1 MKRKNIVRII
11 IAGIIAFIIL
21 IIVLLLFSRTKD
33 GRLLDLYKTS
43 WGNEAKDEMVGFL
56 YDRYQVE
63 DGYKFFLVGS
73 DMNHDVEDTYGLYY
87 RERKTIFEE
96 FSSIY
101 KSYILL
107 DLMNYD
113 THGYDDKRSCY
124 FYSLDEFKDA
134 YLKYYGVIDDFKID
148 TDDRYSPRFY
158 LDNDKICITKDVEG
172 KQYSKAID
180 TYFVNGIY
188 KDNEIIIYERVAFVK
203 IGDNFIDFY
212 GDYSMKDKVY
222 SLDKSKTDLSFIH
235 NSKIVSN
242 VLMQYRDKF
251 PIYEYHYKKG
261 ESTYYLESISR

>member
-33 GRLLDLYKTS
+33 ERLLDLYKTS

-73 DMNHDVEDTYGLYY
+73 DMNRDVEDTYGLYY
-87 RERKTIFEE
+87 RGKKTIFEE

-124 FYSLDEFKDA
+124 FYSLAEFKDA

-158 LDNDKICITKDVEG
+158 LDNNKICITKDVEG

>member
-33 GRLLDLYKTS
+33 ERLLDLHKTS

-87 RERKTIFEE
+87 REKKTIFEE

-124 FYSLDEFKDA
+124 FYPLDEFKDA

-148 TDDRYSPRFY
+148 TDVRYSPRFY

>member
-87 RERKTIFEE
+87 REKKTIFEE

-101 KSYILL
+101 KSFSFLII
-107 DLMNYD
+107 
-113 THGYDDKRSCY
+113 R
-124 FYSLDEFKDA
+124 
-134 YLKYYGVIDDFKID
+134 
-148 TDDRYSPRFY
+148 
-158 LDNDKICITKDVEG
+158 
-172 KQYSKAID
+172 
-180 TYFVNGIY
+180 
-188 KDNEIIIYERVAFVK
+188 IIYRH
-203 IGDNFIDFY
+203 
-212 GDYSMKDKVY
+212 
-222 SLDKSKTDLSFIH
+222 KSKRIF
-235 NSKIVSN
+235 
-242 VLMQYRDKF
+242 
-251 PIYEYHYKKG
+251 
-261 ESTYYLESISR
+261 

>member
-33 GRLLDLYKTS
+33 VRLLDLYKTS
-43 WGNEAKDEMVGFL
+43 WNNEAKDEMVGFL

-73 DMNHDVEDTYGLYY
+73 DMNHDIEDTYGLYY
-87 RERKTIFEE
+87 REKKTTFEE

-124 FYSLDEFKDA
+124 FYPLDEFKDA

-158 LDNDKICITKDVEG
+158 LDNDKICITKDEEG
-172 KQYSKAID
+172 KQYSQAID

-212 GDYSMKDKVY
+212 GDYSMKDKIY

-261 ESTYYLESISR
+261 KSTYYLESISK

>member
-33 GRLLDLYKTS
+33 ERLLDLYKTS

-87 RERKTIFEE
+87 REKKTIFEE

-124 FYSLDEFKDA
+124 FYPLDEFKDA

>member
-33 GRLLDLYKTS
+33 ERLLDLYKTS
-43 WGNEAKDEMVGFL
+43 WSNEAKDEMVGFL

-87 RERKTIFEE
+87 REKKTIFEE

-124 FYSLDEFKDA
+124 FYPLDEFKDA

-148 TDDRYSPRFY
+148 TDEKYSPRFY

>member
-21 IIVLLLFSRTKD
+21 IIVLLLLSRAK
-33 GRLLDLYKTS
+33 GEHLLDLYKTS
-43 WGNEAKDEMVGFL
+43 KNNEAKNEMVGFL

-73 DMNHDVEDTYGLYY
+73 DMNHDIEDTYGLYY
-87 RERKTIFEE
+87 SGKKTTFEE

-124 FYSLDEFKDA
+124 FYPLDEFKDA
-134 YLKYYGVIDDFKID
+134 YLKYYGGIDDFKID

-158 LDNDKICITKDVEG
+158 LDNDKICITKDEEG

-212 GDYSMKDKVY
+212 GDYSMKNKVY

>member
-33 GRLLDLYKTS
+33 ERLLDLYKTS

-87 RERKTIFEE
+87 REKKTIFEE

-124 FYSLDEFKDA
+124 FYPLDEFKDA

-158 LDNDKICITKDVEG
+158 LDNNKICITKDVEG

>member
-21 IIVLLLFSRTKD
+21 IIVLLLLSGAKD
-33 GRLLDLYKTS
+33 ERLLDLYKTS
-43 WGNEAKDEMVGFL
+43 WNNEAKDEMVGFL

-73 DMNHDVEDTYGLYY
+73 DMNHDIEDTYGLYY
-87 RERKTIFEE
+87 RGKKTTFEE

-124 FYSLDEFKDA
+124 FYPLDEFKDA
-134 YLKYYGVIDDFKID
+134 YLKYYGGIDDFKID

-158 LDNDKICITKDVEG
+158 LDNDKICITKDGEG
-172 KQYSKAID
+172 KQYNKAID

-212 GDYSMKDKVY
+212 GDYSMKNKVY
-222 SLDKSKTDLSFIH
+222 SLDKSKTDLSFVH

>member
-33 GRLLDLYKTS
+33 ERLLDLYKTS
-43 WGNEAKDEMVGFL
+43 WSNEAKDEMVGFL

-87 RERKTIFEE
+87 REKKTIFEE

-124 FYSLDEFKDA
+124 FYPLDEFKDA